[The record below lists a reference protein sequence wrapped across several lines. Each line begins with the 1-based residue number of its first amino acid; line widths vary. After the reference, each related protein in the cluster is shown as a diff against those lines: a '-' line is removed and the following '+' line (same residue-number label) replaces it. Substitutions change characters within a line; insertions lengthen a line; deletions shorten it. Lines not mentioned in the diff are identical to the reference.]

1 MHKNV
6 TSPHLPQKQPS
17 RNIVQKWYEIPGEF
31 TSLPE
36 KEAQD
41 KVLHEALQP
50 HFLAHQYW

>member
-50 HFLAHQYW
+50 HMF